1 MLLYIQAHKLLVV
14 GWTVGRKSPGD
25 PILKAPAVLIINHEL
40 CIQALDLSQWPFKN
54 QKMIVREATTQK
66 SVKCKK
72 PKIGPR
78 ESQRLN
84 VIGEQLA
91 VALLTFELGQKWD
104 VVLFTHFVC
113 LASSSSSGRPPREI
127 AFSLLLV
134 GEQREVRE
142 AKTILSFSRHGC
154 CP

>member
-1 MLLYIQAHKLLVV
+1 MD

-25 PILKAPAVLIINHEL
+25 PILKAPAVLIKAPAVLIINHEL

-84 VIGEQLA
+84 VIGEQ
-91 VALLTFELGQKWD
+91 
-104 VVLFTHFVC
+104 
-113 LASSSSSGRPPREI
+113 
-127 AFSLLLV
+127 
-134 GEQREVRE
+134 
-142 AKTILSFSRHGC
+142 
-154 CP
+154 